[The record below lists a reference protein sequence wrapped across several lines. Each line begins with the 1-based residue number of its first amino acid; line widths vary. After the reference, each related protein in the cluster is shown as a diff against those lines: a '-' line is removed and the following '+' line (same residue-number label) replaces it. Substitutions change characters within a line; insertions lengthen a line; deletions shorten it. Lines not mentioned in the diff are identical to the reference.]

1 MYLGFSSLV
10 AACGG
15 DSDDDGGNDD
25 PADRC
30 PFAACGGD
38 VVGTWEVDSAC
49 VTIDELP
56 MLSDDPECQDFVRDY
71 SVDVEGT
78 ITFTTDGMTETNVT
92 NTVNLEV
99 DITAACWEAFSGT
112 DLNSTACALIEANLL
127 AEGEFSSA
135 ACSFD
140 SGVCSCSLVRQPM
153 TTSETGTYTIE
164 GNELIDQD
172 GEAAGYCV
180 EGDELTM
187 DIQNDEGTVILSAG
201 RTP

>member
-1 MYLGFSSLV
+1 LSSLA

-15 DSDDDGGNDD
+15 DSDDDGKDD
-25 PADRC
+25 PSDERC
-30 PFAACGGD
+30 PFASCGGD
-38 VVGTWEVDSAC
+38 VVGTWEIDSAC

-78 ITFTTDGMTETNVT
+78 ITFTADGMTQTNIT
-92 NTVNLEV
+92 NTVNIEA

-112 DLNSTACALIEANLL
+112 ELNSVACALIEANLV

-135 ACSFD
+135 VCTFD
-140 SGVCSCSLVRQPM
+140 SGTCSCSLVRQPM
-153 TTSETGTYTIE
+153 TTNETGTYTID
-164 GNELIDQD
+164 GDELIDQD

-180 EGDELTM
+180 EGDQLTM
-187 DIQNDEGTVILSAG
+187 DLPIDEGTVILSAG
-201 RTP
+201 RSS